1 MMISLFFPFI
11 FLKTPQSSQGFFL
24 TPPSRD
30 VDLSKENIIAPP
42 PPTPA
47 LSQISRHPDIK
58 LFLNLLHVW
67 MENLD
72 QWTTI
77 CQGRKLIISQK
88 QQKRQLNFLQLLWF
102 LRSWYQNRD
111 NVYCISG
118 ISTCTQSSQCQLK
131 LVFNTTTYLTCVNSR
146 IGTSLPFSSQLLSL
160 LTGKRKQPNSWF
172 TTL

>member
-1 MMISLFFPFI
+1 MYRKFKKLVLAHFSPSIFFSRIVRSEALVYNSQFFERPFQENYSTLGSIQNLSRGQAMMISLFFPFI
-11 FLKTPQSSQGFFL
+11 FLKTPPIISGFFSD
-24 TPPSRD
+24 PPSRG

-42 PPTPA
+42 PT

-88 QQKRQLNFLQLLWF
+88 QQKR
-102 LRSWYQNRD
+102 
-111 NVYCISG
+111 
-118 ISTCTQSSQCQLK
+118 
-131 LVFNTTTYLTCVNSR
+131 
-146 IGTSLPFSSQLLSL
+146 
-160 LTGKRKQPNSWF
+160 
-172 TTL
+172 